1 MQTDAQKLIVVRDQ
15 FALKGLSD
23 DALKQILP
31 AYRESLQ
38 RLEFLLRTMPEGN
51 IQRELW
57 LRTQLATIEAQFR
70 PVADRIYQVLPEA
83 QARAFE
89 EGLTNARKYLEAGGI
104 QPEPAATTTL
114 SGVTAGGQHVSVTG
128 NLPGFN
134 VTNAMNKGFISPS
147 ITRQQIVA
155 AARETGF
162 SVLSPGGSK
171 VGLADL
177 LPKWM
182 AAQSDQVARHL
193 RAGFLVGNSNDEIM
207 REIGPLGPGRKGWA
221 MTEAVVR
228 TSMAEASQSAH
239 DAFYDANEDLL
250 PKTKSG
256 FRWWWDASNDTRL
269 CPECAPLD
277 GIKFK
282 ERNEPP
288 HAWPAHFSCRCRLLP
303 ITATMELLEEED
315 GPASGSF
322 LEATPVEYDR
332 RGKRKDPPPGY
343 TGENAY
349 KRPMKIDGKQ
359 QWVRRRDL
367 GPGQTTAGD
376 MLKNT
381 NEHSKKLVLGKHTE
395 AFNKLTGK
403 GGKYEKDPQGAVR
416 QLLGNPLP
424 PGSTPPRPT
433 RGPGPKPTPPAHKPA
448 VTGEQFNAYLKDNS
462 FAMPG
467 RRFDGGDVAAMV
479 NDGAK
484 QSGEIGK
491 SFQRLQEFVV
501 KDGQVLFVSET
512 EAGLAK
518 RVGAYGVRELTKAD
532 VPWALSD
539 GYKQQISR
547 ALGSQILEGEAFH
560 AERIPALVRNEKMLK
575 EKIARHAA
583 QGWDD
588 TISKGNLA
596 QVRKDLRTSRAYIK
610 DLPRRY
616 SSVSLGLPADGH
628 TSSFQRSIVVTDDFD
643 ELLHS
648 PFDKTGRVDIDGL
661 SKGIGNN
668 LGARAKPSLTTREA
682 MDTYEGR
689 RRGTRNE
696 SVLYTYIH
704 ETGHQVYFR
713 AGSPPPPKLKWRAPT
728 GYGETNTDELF
739 AESFAAYTLNPKALR
754 EYDEG
759 LFRWV
764 ESAYAKA
771 LGNAGK
777 PLF

>member
-1 MQTDAQKLIVVRDQ
+1 MQTDAQKLVVVRDQ

-57 LRTQLATIEAQFR
+57 LKTQLATIEAQFR

-104 QPEPAATTTL
+104 QPEPAAATTTL
-114 SGVTAGGQHVSVTG
+114 SSTTIGGQQVSMTG

-134 VTNAMNKGFISPS
+134 VTNAMDKGFISPS

-171 VGLADL
+171 VGLGEL

-182 AAQSDQVARHL
+182 AAQSDQVAKHL
-193 RAGFLVGNSNDEIM
+193 RSGFLVGNSNDEIM

-228 TSMAEASQSAH
+228 TSMAEASQAAH
-239 DAFYDANEDLL
+239 DAFYKANEDLL

-256 FRWWWDASNDTRL
+256 YRWWWDASNDTRL
-269 CPECAPLD
+269 CPVCAPLD

-282 ERNEPP
+282 ERGEPP

-381 NEHSKKLVLGKHTE
+381 NEHSKKLVLGKHTD

-433 RGPGPKPTPPAHKPA
+433 RGPGPKPVPPAPKAPATPKPKAAPTPAPKASAPALADRVLPAGPQTSLVFGKQGGTGKMFQDSWDQLEA
-448 VTGEQFNAYLKDNS
+448 VGGEVGDNAKKMRAFMERQEIVLNLGMKEKLTNPERLAGNQALIKSQQKAADVLQAQKDGPLG
-462 FAMPG
+462 AKLAGP
-467 RRFDGGDVAAMV
+467 RV
-479 NDGAK
+479 GAK
-484 QSGEIGK
+484 QLSEQFAAGDVSGLKNVMGSISGAAGYTTQ
-491 SFQRLQEFVV
+491 SSGVV
-501 KDGQVLFVSET
+501 NT
-512 EAGLAK
+512 YMEARATALNAK
-518 RVGAYGVRELTKAD
+518 GMKKVVADAEDALKRMNAYIDFYKPG
-532 VPWALSD
+532 
-539 GYKQQISR
+539 GYKPGQAPPDRPWIASGRQH
-547 ALGSQILEGEAFH
+547 GDPEGW
-560 AERIPALVRNEKMLK
+560 I
-575 EKIARHAA
+575 
-583 QGWDD
+583 
-588 TISKGNLA
+588 
-596 QVRKDLRTSRAYIK
+596 
-610 DLPRRY
+610 
-616 SSVSLGLPADGH
+616 
-628 TSSFQRSIVVTDDFD
+628 
-643 ELLHS
+643 
-648 PFDKTGRVDIDGL
+648 
-661 SKGIGNN
+661 
-668 LGARAKPSLTTREA
+668 TT
-682 MDTYEGR
+682 T
-689 RRGTRNE
+689 
-696 SVLYTYIH
+696 IH
-704 ETGHQVYFR
+704 EVGHQVHFR
-713 AGSPPPPKLKWRAPT
+713 GIGGRSLGNSFKKLGGEVRVS
-728 GYGETNTDELF
+728 GYSHENEREQF
-739 AESFAAYTLNPKALR
+739 AEAFVQFVLNPKGLKASHPRLYAWVDDALN
-754 EYDEG
+754 E
-759 LFRWV
+759 
-764 ESAYAKA
+764 A
-771 LGNAGK
+771 LK
-777 PLF
+777 

>member
-1 MQTDAQKLIVVRDQ
+1 MQTDAQKLVVVRDQ

-57 LRTQLATIEAQFR
+57 LKTQLATIEAQFR

-104 QPEPAATTTL
+104 QPEPAAATTTL
-114 SGVTAGGQHVSVTG
+114 SSTTIGGQQVSMTG

-134 VTNAMNKGFISPS
+134 VTNAMDKGFISPS

-171 VGLADL
+171 VGLGEL

-182 AAQSDQVARHL
+182 AAQSDQVAKHL
-193 RAGFLVGNSNDEIM
+193 RSGFLVGNSNDEIM

-228 TSMAEASQSAH
+228 TSMAEASQAAH
-239 DAFYDANEDLL
+239 DAFYKANEDLL

-256 FRWWWDASNDTRL
+256 YRWWWDASNDTRL
-269 CPECAPLD
+269 CPVCAPLD

-282 ERNEPP
+282 ERGEPP

-381 NEHSKKLVLGKHTE
+381 NEHSKKLVLGKHTD

-433 RGPGPKPTPPAHKPA
+433 RGPGPKPVPPAPKAPATPKPKAAPTPAPKASAPALADRVLPAGPQTSLVFGKQGGTGKMFQDSWDQLEA
-448 VTGEQFNAYLKDNS
+448 VGGEVGDNAKKMRAFMERQEIVLNLGMKEKLTNPERLAGNQALIKSQQKAADVLQAQKDGPLG
-462 FAMPG
+462 AKLAGP
-467 RRFDGGDVAAMV
+467 RV
-479 NDGAK
+479 GAK
-484 QSGEIGK
+484 QLSEQFAAGDVSGLKNVMGSISGAAGYTTQSSGIVNTYMEARATALNAKGMK
-491 SFQRLQEFVV
+491 KVV
-501 KDGQVLFVSET
+501 ADAEDAL
-512 EAGLAK
+512 K
-518 RVGAYGVRELTKAD
+518 RMNAYIDFYKPG
-532 VPWALSD
+532 
-539 GYKQQISR
+539 GYKPGQAPPDRPWIASGRQH
-547 ALGSQILEGEAFH
+547 GDPEGW
-560 AERIPALVRNEKMLK
+560 I
-575 EKIARHAA
+575 
-583 QGWDD
+583 
-588 TISKGNLA
+588 
-596 QVRKDLRTSRAYIK
+596 
-610 DLPRRY
+610 
-616 SSVSLGLPADGH
+616 
-628 TSSFQRSIVVTDDFD
+628 
-643 ELLHS
+643 
-648 PFDKTGRVDIDGL
+648 
-661 SKGIGNN
+661 
-668 LGARAKPSLTTREA
+668 TT
-682 MDTYEGR
+682 T
-689 RRGTRNE
+689 
-696 SVLYTYIH
+696 IH
-704 ETGHQVYFR
+704 EVGHQVHFR
-713 AGSPPPPKLKWRAPT
+713 GIGGRSLGNSFKKLGGEVRVS
-728 GYGETNTDELF
+728 GYSHENEREQF
-739 AESFAAYTLNPKALR
+739 AEAFVQFVLNPKGLKASHPRLYAWVDDALN
-754 EYDEG
+754 E
-759 LFRWV
+759 
-764 ESAYAKA
+764 A
-771 LGNAGK
+771 LK
-777 PLF
+777 